1 MFEFI
6 RKHFAVQA
14 EKDKKKRTDG
24 TAADTT
30 IFADVSSPSRLHSHS
45 SHNNN
50 VAHSSHSGPGV
61 PAEGGHSDGGH
72 GHSCGGHSCG
82 GHGCG
87 GH

>member
-14 EKDKKKRTDG
+14 KKDKKRPDQNAADG
-24 TAADTT
+24 TVFVDA
-30 IFADVSSPSRLHSHS
+30 SSPSRSHSHS

-50 VAHSSHSGPGV
+50 HDGHSLHSGPGV
-61 PAEGGHSDGGH
+61 PAHGGHSDGGH

>member
-6 RKHFAVQA
+6 RKHFALQA
-14 EKDKKKRTDG
+14 EKNKKKRSDQNTADG
-24 TAADTT
+24 AAFVDT
-30 IFADVSSPSRLHSHS
+30 SSPAHSHS
-45 SHNNN
+45 SHSNNHDG
-50 VAHSSHSGPGV
+50 HSLHSGPGV
-61 PAEGGHSDGGH
+61 PADGGHNDGSH